1 MKQRRQVLD
10 MGYTSEEFARTLQ
23 AAFCQP
29 PSGMTCEQQA
39 DGWRLTGQE
48 GLQARVRTR
57 ERSTRSIGMLALP
70 RLEVEIAVEADS
82 DDAIERFLLR
92 FQQYFHKGGG

>member
-29 PSGMTCEQQA
+29 PSGMTCEELA

-48 GLQARVRTR
+48 GLLARVRTR
-57 ERSTRSIGMLALP
+57 ERSPRSIGMLALP

-82 DDAIERFLLR
+82 GDAIERFLLR

>member
-23 AAFCQP
+23 ATFCQP
-29 PSGMTCEQQA
+29 PSGMTCKELA
-39 DGWRLTGQE
+39 DGWQLTGRE
-48 GLQARVRTR
+48 GLQARIEAR
-57 ERSTRSIGMLALP
+57 ELPSRSMGMLALP
-70 RLEVEIAVEADS
+70 RLEVEIAVEADNE
-82 DDAIERFLLR
+82 DAIERFLLR